1 MHFKLIRQIGVLEAV
16 ACRLHSAV
24 WHAAEEVTGDLER
37 CDSVGAAMR
46 AVAANLRVAGWP
58 PQPRH
63 IYGTAFKPVL
73 CCCFVVCVCHLC
85 LCFSLFS
92 MF

>member
-16 ACRLHSAV
+16 AHRLQAAV

-37 CDSVGAAMR
+37 CDSVGCGAGSCG
-46 AVAANLRVAGWP
+46 NLRCDIGLA
-58 PQPRH
+58 QPRH
-63 IYGTAFKPVL
+63 IYGSAFKPVL

-85 LCFSLFS
+85 LCFSLF
-92 MF
+92 